1 MSIQSKRLSEIFWK
15 IVQSTIWRKT
25 LLKGYINDFSVY
37 YNTVDI
43 TNIIDIHEYLMEKHK
58 IMFRSN
64 KKVFIVLLSFS
75 G

>member
-1 MSIQSKRLSEIFWK
+1 MSIQSKRLSEMFWK

-43 TNIIDIHEYLMEKHK
+43 LIL
-58 IMFRSN
+58 
-64 KKVFIVLLSFS
+64 
-75 G
+75 